1 MSERDRLEKMLKKIE
16 DIEYFIAQKDGKIIE
31 ALHDRILKPAIRMQL
46 ITLSEDFTRLTQE
59 GAFHILTHFNPD
71 DIKGLNAVRNFI
83 AHDYDSVDDEIL
95 EVVLR
100 RHLPLLKE
108 KILEAKRNVSR

>member
-1 MSERDRLEKMLKKIE
+1 MSERDRLDIMLAKIE
-16 DIEYFIAQKDGKIIE
+16 DIEYFIAQKDGKIVE

-46 ITLSEDFTRLTQE
+46 IALSEDFTRLAQD
-59 GAFHILTHFNPD
+59 GAYHILVHFNPD

-100 RHLPLLKE
+100 KHLPILKE
-108 KILEAKRNVSR
+108 QIIQAQTMKKS